1 MSKPVVNFKEV
12 IGFIDVGGFGV
23 RALLRDV
30 TNHPVLG
37 DLREVN
43 TSAVLRM
50 QCDANMTELVEL
62 ETLNTIYR
70 KEGR

>member
-50 QCDANMTELVEL
+50 QYDANMTELVEL